1 MKLNLNNDIEIVALI
16 HALEDKITKTIEEY
30 GVDSMTYKS
39 VLKVYNQVK
48 TEYIDRFNF
57 KY

>member
-1 MKLNLNNDIEIVALI
+1 MKLNLNNDVERVALI

-30 GVDSMTYKS
+30 GVDSMTYKAI
-39 VLKVYNQVK
+39 VKVYNQVK